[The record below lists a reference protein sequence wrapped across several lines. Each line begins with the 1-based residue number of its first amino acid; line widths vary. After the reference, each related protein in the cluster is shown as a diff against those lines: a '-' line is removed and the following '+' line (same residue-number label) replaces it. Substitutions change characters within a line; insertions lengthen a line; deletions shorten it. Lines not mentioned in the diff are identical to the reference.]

1 MHLVRYRRDTHNRP
15 AFLTGNF
22 YYCEEPDQHNNHWR
36 RFHEH
41 AWDLPLERAEQLRND
56 FQKRDSK
63 NIYKIVKTEQE
74 CQDKLKRDLEKLG
87 RF

>member
-36 RFHEH
+36 R
-41 AWDLPLERAEQLRND
+41 WTN
-56 FQKRDSK
+56 
-63 NIYKIVKTEQE
+63 VKYLDT
-74 CQDKLKRDLEKLG
+74 K
-87 RF
+87 